1 MAEQEP
7 SKLKTGVRFSSPA
20 LGRINEQVQKARAG
34 PSIRCHGHW
43 HAQEAIKVTAASR
56 AIGSLRPIARLSIG
70 SAGRSA
76 GALSDTIDDV
86 HRVMLEIDPG
96 EFRALLGDDEV
107 TFRVDRSYDLA
118 SEEFV
123 WSWTWDES
131 GPPDAG
137 SAPAAS

>member
-1 MAEQEP
+1 
-7 SKLKTGVRFSSPA
+7 
-20 LGRINEQVQKARAG
+20 
-34 PSIRCHGHW
+34 
-43 HAQEAIKVTAASR
+43 
-56 AIGSLRPIARLSIG
+56 
-70 SAGRSA
+70 
-76 GALSDTIDDV
+76 
-86 HRVMLEIDPG
+86 MLEIVRG

-137 SAPAAS
+137 SVPAAP